1 MARLADEQKQRHR
14 EQQRKKME
22 GYQEAGWTTTAD
34 ADYDLLEAELAA
46 HFGEQVTVNGGCVVE
61 LVVIKNFPYLRV
73 TGRDFDYNS
82 VCTMTQVMTMMLI
95 RSTVMR
101 NMTSFSVWLATNS
114 FAMRKRMHLLF
125 I

>member
-46 HFGEQVTVNGGCVVE
+46 HFGEQVTVNGGCAVE
-61 LVVIKNFPYLRV
+61 LVVIGNFPYLRV

-82 VCTMTQVMTMMLI
+82 VCTVTQVMTMMLI
-95 RSTVMR
+95 HSTVMR

-114 FAMRKRMHLLF
+114 FATRKRMHLLS